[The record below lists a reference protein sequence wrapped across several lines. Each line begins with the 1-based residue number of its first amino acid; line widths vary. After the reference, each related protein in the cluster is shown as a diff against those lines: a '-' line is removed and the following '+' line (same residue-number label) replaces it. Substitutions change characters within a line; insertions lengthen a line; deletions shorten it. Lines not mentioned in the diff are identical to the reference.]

1 MAGETRNNDG
11 TRRAAA
17 QSAALLNARNQARRA
32 SQDAGGAER
41 PQERRGRHRA
51 DDSDSRRADYRR
63 TSGGRRDS
71 EPPRPSGKQSTVE
84 FIKRNSTYIIS
95 VVGVVLIVVLMI
107 IFIHACT
114 PEEKPVEQPAEQ
126 GYVSSYDWSKL
137 DTTNGR
143 YAYVV
148 DGQVKSRLGVDV
160 SENQQWIDWK
170 AVKADGIDFAIIRL
184 GYRGATEGELFV
196 DDYFEYNFASA
207 REAGLD
213 CGVYFFS
220 QAVTEEEAREEARF
234 VIEQLKGTKL
244 QCPVAFDSE
253 VVSQIEDARTA
264 GLTDAELS
272 KIADAFC
279 DTIEA
284 AGYSSLVY
292 GNAYDLRSYDYD
304 ALNGRGIWWA
314 EFDAQSPSHYTDI
327 SIWQYANGGQVNG
340 IDTAVDM
347 NLDLSKVLS

>member
-11 TRRAAA
+11 TRRASAQAA
-17 QSAALLNARNQARRA
+17 SLLNARNAARRA
-32 SQDAGGAER
+32 PQDAGDADR
-41 PQERRGRHRA
+41 SQERRGRHRA
-51 DDSDSRRADYRR
+51 DDSDSRRSEYRR
-63 TSGGRRDS
+63 SGGGRRDS
-71 EPPRPSGKQSTVE
+71 EPPRSGGKQSTID
-84 FIKRNSTYIIS
+84 FIKNNSTYIIS

-107 IFIHACT
+107 VFIRACT
-114 PEEKPVEQPAEQ
+114 PEEQPAPEPQEQ
-126 GYVSSYDWSKL
+126 GYVSPYDWSKL

-148 DGQVKSRLGVDV
+148 DGQVKSKLGIDV
-160 SENQQWIDWK
+160 SENQHWIDWK
-170 AVKADGIDFAIIRL
+170 EVKADGIDFAIIRL

-196 DDYFEYNFASA
+196 DDYFEYNLANA

-220 QAVTEEEAREEARF
+220 QAVTEEEAREEAQF
-234 VIEQLKGTKL
+234 VISQLNGAKL
-244 QCPVAFDSE
+244 QCPIAFDSE

-264 GLTDAELS
+264 DLTDAELS

-279 DTIEA
+279 DAIEA
-284 AGYSSLVY
+284 AGYTSLVY

-314 EFDAQSPSHYTDI
+314 EYGASSPSHYTDI
-327 SIWQYANGGQVNG
+327 FIWQYANGGQVNG
-340 IDTAVDM
+340 IDAAVDM
-347 NLDLSKVLS
+347 NIDFSQALS